1 MLPTLNRRS
10 MDTCWDTLIRGRDP
24 LGGHPTINKINPLGR
39 QFRAPVKPPSQH
51 RHVGANDILDDEF
64 ARNGGRGFLVNG
76 CLKFVADQIGEYLAN
91 DTKGDGAA
99 ADEPSMEVNM
109 VAGVFE
115 QGQTETQ
122 ASVPDISRSC
132 QNVPLP
138 IDEHPAQ
145 VLEAAPH

>member
-24 LGGHPTINKINPLGR
+24 LGGHAPKHCIKPLGR

-64 ARNGGRGFLVNG
+64 AWNGGRGLLVDG

-91 DTKGDGAA
+91 DINGDGAA
-99 ADEPSMEVNM
+99 ADQPSMEVNM
-109 VAGVFE
+109 VARVFE
-115 QGQTETQ
+115 Q
-122 ASVPDISRSC
+122 S
-132 QNVPLP
+132 
-138 IDEHPAQ
+138 
-145 VLEAAPH
+145 